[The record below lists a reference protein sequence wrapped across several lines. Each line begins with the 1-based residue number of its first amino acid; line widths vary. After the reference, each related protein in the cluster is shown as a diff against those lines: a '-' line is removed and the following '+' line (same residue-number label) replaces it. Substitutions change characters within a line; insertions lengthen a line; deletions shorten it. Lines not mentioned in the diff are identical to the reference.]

1 MYTDNHMHEIVV
13 KRNFSSRKRSRDGMR
28 SHITPAKKRSS
39 FTSETCSTV
48 EGHTYTQNTS
58 ENKGTELCCSDNE
71 DLFEGYDSIVGDS
84 AFLAKLEDVELQMR
98 QCHDQQTQNACEDDL
113 SDSILAED
121 FRDSPPRALPS
132 SQLEFQ
138 KAVTTPDKRPS
149 RSAHNTSTPD
159 LMNPRPAVNHAD
171 LIVNKPP
178 PKARRSMKDHLKKV
192 LIDNAATSSTVS
204 KTVQQKEAVMT
215 EEISFAMQAMESISA
230 EQDLGPFFGLPSKVK
245 DLIFILKGIQDL
257 YEWQKTCLS
266 LDSVQQRRNLI
277 YSLPTSGG
285 KTLVAEILIFKELLC
300 RKKDALLI
308 LPYISLVQE
317 KVRGL
322 SSFGIELDFM
332 VEEYAGSKGR
342 FPPVKRR
349 NKNSLYITTIEKGH
363 SLVNSLIENDRLEN
377 IGLVV
382 VDELHMLGDG
392 SRGAI
397 LEMTLSKILYM
408 SKSTQII
415 GMSATL
421 GNVGDLQT
429 FLKAENYTN
438 DFRPVELKEYVK
450 IKDSIYEVDPRE
462 ETCFSFSRLL
472 DFKYSSGMQKM
483 DPDRIIAL
491 ATEVIPQQS
500 CLIFCATK
508 KNCEN
513 LAGMICKYL
522 NKEFLKH
529 KEAEKATLLS
539 ELKNSGNGSL
549 CPVLQKTVP
558 FGLAY
563 HHSGLTSDERKL
575 VEEAYSSG
583 VLCLLTCT
591 STLAAGINLPARRV
605 ILRSPY
611 VAAEFLKRSQY
622 KQMVGRAGRAGI
634 DAMGES
640 ILILQDKDINMA
652 KKLLSAPMEK
662 CYSNLLHD
670 GGRGLLSLVLS
681 LIGLKITTTV
691 EQVRDFMKGTLLSV
705 QEAQVSPERSLWD
718 LTVES
723 IETLKQKSLIEVSAD
738 VNNQTILQIT
748 RLGRA
753 TFKGSV
759 DLSCCDLLYRD
770 LSKGLEGLLLNSF
783 LHLVYLV
790 TPYDMVHQCKP
801 DWMIYFRQFTNLSP
815 AEQKMATAVG
825 VPESFVA
832 RMAAGQSVRKSV
844 DIVVVNRLYL
854 ALVLYSLLKETNLW
868 NVSDRFQLTRGFV
881 QTLLSSASA
890 FGSSVLHFTEEL
902 EEFWAY
908 KALLS
913 ELTRRLTY
921 CVQAELI
928 PLMEVAGVMEH
939 RAKQL
944 YNAGYKTLAH
954 LANADPQILV
964 QTIENLFK
972 RQANQIIASA
982 KMLIKEKA
990 EALQEEVDDL
1000 FMLPSDLPSL

>member
-1 MYTDNHMHEIVV
+1 MYADNHIQDIVV
-13 KRNFSSRKRSRDGMR
+13 KRNTSSSRKRSRDVVR

-39 FTSETCSTV
+39 VTSDMTDSKDTD
-48 EGHTYTQNTS
+48 
-58 ENKGTELCCSDNE
+58 LCCSDNE

-84 AFLAKLEDVELQMR
+84 SFLAKLEDVELQMR
-98 QCHDQQTQNACEDDL
+98 HHHKDQQTPQSYEDYL
-113 SDSILAED
+113 TDSILAED
-121 FRDSPPRALPS
+121 LSNSPLRALPS
-132 SQLEFQ
+132 SQLAFQ
-138 KAVTTPDKRPS
+138 QVVSTPEKCS
-149 RSAHNTSTPD
+149 SMGTHNTSTP
-159 LMNPRPAVNHAD
+159 NRRATVNHAD
-171 LIVNKPP
+171 VSVNKPP
-178 PKARRSMKDHLKKV
+178 RKTRRSMKEHLKQV

-204 KTVQQKEAVMT
+204 KTVQQKRAVMT
-215 EEISFAMQAMESISA
+215 EEISVAMKTIESIS
-230 EQDLGPFFGLPSKVK
+230 DKGDRGPFFGLPSKVK
-245 DLIFILKGIQDL
+245 DLILRLKGIQDL

-266 LDSVQQRRNLI
+266 LESVQQRRNLI

-285 KTLVAEILIFKELLC
+285 KTLVAEILILKELLC
-300 RKKDALLI
+300 RRKDALLI
-308 LPYISLVQE
+308 LPYVSLVQE

-322 SSFGIELDFM
+322 CSFGIELDFL
-332 VEEYAGSKGR
+332 VEEYAGSKGK

-363 SLVNSLIENDRLEN
+363 SLVNSLIENNRLDN

-408 SKSTQII
+408 SKSTHII

-429 FLKAENYTN
+429 FLRAENYTN
-438 DFRPVELKEYVK
+438 DFRPVELKEFVK

-462 ETCFSFSRLL
+462 EECFRFSRLL
-472 DFKYSSGMQKM
+472 NFKYSSGLQKM
-483 DPDRIIAL
+483 DPDHIVAL

-522 NKEFLKH
+522 NKHFITH
-529 KEAEKATLLS
+529 KEAEKATLLG
-539 ELKNSGNGSL
+539 ELRNSGNGSL
-549 CPVLQKTVP
+549 CPVLRKTVP

-611 VAAEFLKRSQY
+611 IAADFLKRSQY

-640 ILILQDKDINMA
+640 ILILQDKDTAMA
-652 KKLLSAPMEK
+652 KNLVSAPMEK

-670 GGRGLLSLVLS
+670 GGRGLLSLILS
-681 LIGLKITTTV
+681 LIGLKIGTTV
-691 EQVRDFMKGTLLSV
+691 EQVKDFMKGTLINV
-705 QEAQVSPERSLWD
+705 QEAQVTPEKSLWD

-723 IETLKQKSLIEVSAD
+723 IETLKQKGLIEASAD
-738 VNNQTILQIT
+738 EQGEATLQIT

-759 DLSCCDLLYRD
+759 DLSYCDLLYRD

-801 DWMIYFRQFTNLSP
+801 DWMIYFSLQICQLL
-815 AEQKMATAVG
+815 
-825 VPESFVA
+825 
-832 RMAAGQSVRKSV
+832 
-844 DIVVVNRLYL
+844 NRRWPLL
-854 ALVLYSLLKETNLW
+854 LECLKVL
-868 NVSDRFQLTRGFV
+868 
-881 QTLLSSASA
+881 
-890 FGSSVLHFTEEL
+890 
-902 EEFWAY
+902 
-908 KALLS
+908 
-913 ELTRRLTY
+913 
-921 CVQAELI
+921 
-928 PLMEVAGVMEH
+928 
-939 RAKQL
+939 
-944 YNAGYKTLAH
+944 
-954 LANADPQILV
+954 
-964 QTIENLFK
+964 
-972 RQANQIIASA
+972 
-982 KMLIKEKA
+982 
-990 EALQEEVDDL
+990 
-1000 FMLPSDLPSL
+1000 

>member
-1 MYTDNHMHEIVV
+1 
-13 KRNFSSRKRSRDGMR
+13 MR

-48 EGHTYTQNTS
+48 EGHTHIQDMS
-58 ENKGTELCCSDNE
+58 KNKDTELCCSDNE

-84 AFLAKLEDVELQMR
+84 SFLAKLEDVELQMR
-98 QCHDQQTQNACEDDL
+98 QCHDQQTPNAWEDDL
-113 SDSILAED
+113 SDSVLAGD
-121 FRDSPPRALPS
+121 FRDSPSRALPS
-132 SQLEFQ
+132 SQFEFQ
-138 KAVTTPDKRPS
+138 KAVITPHKSPS
-149 RSAHNTSTPD
+149 RGAHNTSTPD

-171 LIVNKPP
+171 LTVNKPP

-192 LIDNAATSSTVS
+192 LIDNAATTSTVS
-204 KTVQQKEAVMT
+204 KTIQQKEAVMT
-215 EEISFAMQAMESISA
+215 EEMSFAMLAMESISA

-245 DLIFILKGIQDL
+245 NLILRLKGIQDL

-349 NKNSLYITTIEKGH
+349 NKNSLYVTTIEKGH
-363 SLVNSLIENDRLEN
+363 SLVNSLIENDRLDN

-382 VDELHMLGDG
+382 VDELHMVGDG

-472 DFKYSSGMQKM
+472 NFKYSSGMQKM
-483 DPDRIIAL
+483 DPDHIIAL

-529 KEAEKATLLS
+529 KEAEKATLLG
-539 ELKNSGNGSL
+539 ELKSSGNGSL

-611 VAAEFLKRSQY
+611 VATEFLKRSRY

-652 KKLLSAPMEK
+652 KNLLSAPMEK

-681 LIGLKITTTV
+681 LIGLKITTTI
-691 EQVRDFMKGTLLSV
+691 EQVRDFMKCTLLGV

-753 TFKGSV
+753 TFKGSI
-759 DLSCCDLLYRD
+759 DLSCCDLLYQD

-790 TPYDMVHQCKP
+790 TPYDMVNQCKP
-801 DWMIYFRQFTNLSP
+801 DWMIYFRQFTNLSA

-832 RMAAGQSVRKSV
+832 RKAAGQSVRKSV

-868 NVSDRFQLTRGFV
+868 NVSNRFQLTRGFV

-939 RAKQL
+939 RARQL
-944 YNAGYKTLAH
+944 YNAGYKSLAH

-1000 FMLPSDLPSL
+1000 LMLPSDIPSL